1 MHTAAPSFAHSPG
14 GSETVHST
22 QEGIR
27 QQKYQRHHQPG
38 AQLHR
43 FPTNGH
49 LAQPPSPSLP
59 HKQPR
64 NRRALRVV
72 LALMSMTLLYTLFS
86 QAALPARLASS
97 LQGLTKSQGFSHSD
111 ATAASVAAFQE
122 TVRKQASMDAIS
134 AARDPG
140 TKSEG
145 GKGGSTAKASGMQS
159 WISRKTGVAG
169 QEAAQLPHPIWW
181 AAPFHS
187 VSGYGQEALSYTKSL
202 LDLRLIRP
210 EDLWLTHSGDGASA
224 ALMQSFDADT
234 KDFLS
239 YQDWERMGQALP
251 ETSSN
256 RSAVLVCHS
265 FPNCWLHPKV
275 KTYAASAQCPCPRP
289 EMEGR
294 LAYKIG
300 RTMFETDKL
309 PQALVAHCLEFD
321 EVWVPSEFNRQ
332 TFTASG
338 VPADKLFVLPEGIDT
353 AVFDPARHKPLSL
366 PALMPTQITG
376 VPAPGRVQASRAAAA
391 GAAAPKPFI
400 FLSIFKW
407 ELRKGWPILLKAY
420 LNEFRGNETVE
431 LHIVTHSFM
440 ETVHDWTDK
449 IHRGIINHAGLPD
462 PIDWTKLPKIFLH
475 TRYIKD
481 SDYPSIYRA
490 VDCLVVPTRGEGW
503 GRPQMEAMSMGL
515 PVISTNWSG
524 LTAFMN
530 TEVAYPIDVEAM
542 DEAPPGSFSYF
553 VGTKWARPS
562 LSHLQQLMRHVV
574 SHPGEARAKG
584 AAARLHIVSDFSS
597 ESVARKLLVLVQRV
611 QEKLRLRD
619 RDRDSGGRV

>member
-239 YQDWERMGQALP
+239 YQDWERMGQ
-251 ETSSN
+251 
-256 RSAVLVCHS
+256 
-265 FPNCWLHPKV
+265 
-275 KTYAASAQCPCPRP
+275 
-289 EMEGR
+289 
-294 LAYKIG
+294 IG

-309 PQALVAHCLEFD
+309 PPALVAHCLEFD
-321 EVWVPSEFNRQ
+321 EIWVPSEFNRE

-338 VPADKLFVLPEGIDT
+338 VPAEKLFVLPEGIDT
-353 AVFDPARHKPLSL
+353 AMFDPSRHKPLSL
-366 PALMPTQITG
+366 SGLTPTQITG
-376 VPAPGRVQASRAAAA
+376 VPQAPGRIHASRAAAA
-391 GAAAPKPFI
+391 GAAAPRPYI

-431 LHIVTHSFM
+431 LHIVTHPFM
-440 ETVHDWTDK
+440 ENVYDWTDK

-481 SDYPSIYRA
+481 SDYPSIYKA

-530 TEVAYPIDVEAM
+530 KEVAYPIDVEGGELREGQTVLYGKA
-542 DEAPPGSFSYF
+542 AAALHGRSPQGSFSYF

-562 LSHLQQLMRHVV
+562 LSHLQQLMRRVV
-574 SHPGEARAKG
+574 THPEEARAKG
-584 AAARLHIVSDFSS
+584 AAARLHIASEFSS

-611 QEKLRLRD
+611 QEKLRLRE
-619 RDRDSGGRV
+619 SGGRV